1 MVVKINFYGGKNQ
14 FQEELA
20 LQQATPK
27 PPLIGP
33 SVMAGLHLSKLIKL
47 HKSRSAV
54 ATWVNLLELIKAIE
68 KISTGRNKRISTVV
82 KINFHGTKNQFSS
95 PWHPQTSVPATRAQV
110 TLSFVWLAF
119 AVKTCNALIW
129 LADIRGKTCHTVIW
143 LAGIRGKTCS
153 MATEQV
159 LPRMPTNQM
168 RVLPVH
174 A

>member
-1 MVVKINFYGGKNQ
+1 
-14 FQEELA
+14 
-20 LQQATPK
+20 
-27 PPLIGP
+27 
-33 SVMAGLHLSKLIKL
+33 
-47 HKSRSAV
+47 
-54 ATWVNLLELIKAIE
+54 
-68 KISTGRNKRISTVV
+68 VV
-82 KINFHGTKNQFSS
+82 KINFHGIKNQFSS
-95 PWHPQTSVPATRAQV
+95 SVTSANFRDGYACAGNTP
-110 TLSFVWLAF
+110 LFWLAF

-129 LADIRGKTCHTVIW
+129 LADIRGKTCHNLIWLAGIRGKTCHNLIW